1 MKKLFFFLSLALA
14 VIATGCKD
22 NQKSQPVEVPKVP
35 VEEKNSGEDNIVY
48 QYYQKTKN
56 LCGQTTQEV
65 ADYLTGKDMQFEQA
79 TPVVFFFNKED
90 HSVEINFSDPDEN
103 DTVDIL
109 TVTISPSEA
118 EKHKLVFD
126 YDYVMQ
132 LAKAVGKS
140 DKLFNTGVECR
151 YYGFY
156 SQAGALLGSKGDFE
170 AFVSGKWVTP
180 ENMNSGM
187 AYWLDSSISEY
198 IPNNVE
204 KPQLF
209 TGMYIRPVQIQR
221 GGQQIDE
228 YKIIMSFVI
237 KQVIDGKK

>member
-35 VEEKNSGEDNIVY
+35 VEEKNSGDSHLVY
-48 QYYQKTKN
+48 QYYMKTKN
-56 LCGQTTQEV
+56 LCGQTVTEV
-65 ADYLTGKDMQFEQA
+65 TEYLTGKDMQFEQA
-79 TPVVFFFNKED
+79 TPTVFFFNKED
-90 HSVEINFSDPDEN
+90 HHVEINFTDPDDN
-103 DTVDIL
+103 GTVDIL

-118 EKHKLVFD
+118 EKHKVIFN
-126 YDYVMQ
+126 YDYVME
-132 LAKAVGKS
+132 LAKIIGQT
-140 DKLFNTGVECR
+140 DKLFSTGVECKF
-151 YYGFY
+151 YGFY

-170 AFVSGKWVTP
+170 AFVSGKWVTR

-204 KPQLF
+204 KPQQF
-209 TGMYIRPVQIQR
+209 TGMYIRPIQIQN
-221 GGQQIDE
+221 GGQPIDE

-237 KQVIDGKK
+237 KQVIDAKK